1 MKTGKAVGSNLEYE
15 ITKSEITKFEIR
27 KSIAKMIL
35 PILISSVLEMSVGII
50 SMKLIGN
57 LGFIAIGAMGLST
70 RVRGIIW
77 AVYKGIAIGV
87 QVVIAQA
94 YGAGDKGRIKDA
106 LKQTVG
112 SIFIISILFLTTML
126 FVPEFWLKI
135 FGAKGELLGVSADVL
150 RVVGVGMPF
159 LGVIL
164 IISGALQGKG
174 DAMTPMIISG
184 IMNILNVVFGLILVR
199 GLFGFPVLGLMGAAI
214 ALALSQAVA
223 ALIALWFILK
233 KGGLLEGVKINQFFT
248 FTKNIMASVYKTGIP
263 SALESLFW
271 QLSAIILIRA
281 ILTYG
286 DASYA
291 AYQLGLQAE
300 SIAYMP
306 AAGFQVAA
314 TAYIGRYLG
323 AKDPVMAK
331 RYLREIL
338 LGAVIISIIGGGA
351 LVLFPKVLLGFMT
364 DDQSLISIGTFY
376 LIVCGLAQVPQNIA
390 GVLGGALRGAGYTKM
405 PMYAAGIG
413 LYLVRVP
420 IALAAAYVLNLSVNV
435 VFFAIGFDMAVRL
448 VLNSF
453 LYLKT
458 NIYERPKLV

>member
-1 MKTGKAVGSNLEYE
+1 MKTGNVVDSNVDE
-15 ITKSEITKFEIR
+15 TKSEMKESEISKSEIR

-94 YGAGDKGRIKDA
+94 YGAGDKARIKDA

-150 RVVGVGMPF
+150 KVVGVGMPF

-199 GLFGFPVLGLMGAAI
+199 GWFGFPVLGLMGAAI

-233 KGGLLEGVKINQFFT
+233 KGGLLEGVKIKHFFT

-420 IALAAAYVLNLSVNV
+420 IALAAAYVLDRKSVV
-435 VFFAIGFDMAVRL
+435 
-448 VLNSF
+448 
-453 LYLKT
+453 
-458 NIYERPKLV
+458 

>member
-1 MKTGKAVGSNLEYE
+1 MKTGNAVDSNVDE
-15 ITKSEITKFEIR
+15 TKSEMKESEISKSEIR

-338 LGAVIISIIGGGA
+338 LGAVIIS
-351 LVLFPKVLLGFMT
+351 
-364 DDQSLISIGTFY
+364 
-376 LIVCGLAQVPQNIA
+376 
-390 GVLGGALRGAGYTKM
+390 
-405 PMYAAGIG
+405 
-413 LYLVRVP
+413 
-420 IALAAAYVLNLSVNV
+420 
-435 VFFAIGFDMAVRL
+435 
-448 VLNSF
+448 
-453 LYLKT
+453 
-458 NIYERPKLV
+458 